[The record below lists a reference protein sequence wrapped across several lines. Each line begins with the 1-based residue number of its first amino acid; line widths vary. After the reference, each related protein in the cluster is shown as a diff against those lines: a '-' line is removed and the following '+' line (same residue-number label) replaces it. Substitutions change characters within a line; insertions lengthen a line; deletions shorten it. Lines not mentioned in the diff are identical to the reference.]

1 MDYKDMFINYYLKS
15 NKKTFEGEP
24 KDESYEA
31 HLIKLEK
38 IYGNTYANN
47 FKKNAESLIS
57 FYYSCKRRFRQQKSN
72 QIINPNLSI
81 GKSSLNSYNLNNNAV
96 FIYYGE
102 NMVSTATQT
111 DRIIYDE
118 DYH

>member
-1 MDYKDMFINYYLKS
+1 ME
-15 NKKTFEGEP
+15 KT
-24 KDESYEA
+24 
-31 HLIKLEK
+31 
-38 IYGNTYANN
+38 YGNTYATN

-57 FYYSCKRRFRQQKSN
+57 FYYSCKRRLRQQKSN

-81 GKSSLNSYNLNNNAV
+81 GKISLNYYNSNNNDV
-96 FIYYGE
+96 FINYGE

-118 DYH
+118 DYYWK